1 MFHVKKMS
9 LEDIEFAVNITDS
22 MNWNLVEEDFKFMMR
37 LEPEGCFV
45 LLFDSERIGV
55 AMAVS
60 FGGVGWLGNVIVSQS
75 HRKQGAGS
83 LLVRHC
89 VKYLSSKNVET
100 VGLYSYVDKVPFYR
114 RLGFEYDSEFAVL
127 KGEGFS
133 SQPKADVMEATRKDL
148 KKIIDYDHSCFGA
161 SRRKLL
167 EPIVF
172 NPHNLCYMSIEDRKL
187 SGYAIAKVYEETAEI
202 GPLMCQK
209 GRPDIATDLL
219 KATLNRLRGFEV
231 SMCAPKKESTILN
244 MLMEARF
251 RENFRVARMF
261 FGLPVVKD
269 CIYIAESLERG

>member
-1 MFHVKKMS
+1 
-9 LEDIEFAVNITDS
+9 
-22 MNWNLVEEDFKFMMR
+22 
-37 LEPEGCFV
+37 
-45 LLFDSERIGV
+45 
-55 AMAVS
+55 
-60 FGGVGWLGNVIVSQS
+60 
-75 HRKQGAGS
+75 
-83 LLVRHC
+83 
-89 VKYLSSKNVET
+89 
-100 VGLYSYVDKVPFYR
+100 
-114 RLGFEYDSEFAVL
+114 
-127 KGEGFS
+127 
-133 SQPKADVMEATRKDL
+133 
-148 KKIIDYDHSCFGA
+148 
-161 SRRKLL
+161 
-167 EPIVF
+167 
-172 NPHNLCYMSIEDRKL
+172 MSIEDRKL